1 VGKNNRDEASII
13 SSDLFHGFLAIGTL
27 GSEPTTSEPA
37 TPAFPVSLE
46 NMTEEKMKMTENDLK
61 LVNNELVKF
70 LEAEEEGCNDSL
82 ARRSYVSTI
91 TLSGMQMQA
100 TNAEDFGKTVACPL
114 QGYTYL
120 GHQLNIQK
128 QDLEQR
134 RKRFLLKRY
143 FVQQKL
149 RMKFLQKMKR
159 KRRCKP
165 RKHINLPNTSS
176 RRYSQ
181 SFNLL
186 QETLPLLLVMKL
198 PILFLPRK
206 NLIRCVFLQ
215 YFI

>member
-1 VGKNNRDEASII
+1 
-13 SSDLFHGFLAIGTL
+13 
-27 GSEPTTSEPA
+27 
-37 TPAFPVSLE
+37 
-46 NMTEEKMKMTENDLK
+46 MKMTENDLK